1 MDITTWMLENQ
12 ILLAWIIV
20 SSAIA
25 YVIIY
30 FVWDYIKR
38 KKWKVLGY
46 VRVIDLNINKIWLSK
61 LYYDNKND
69 SYYLKRRFRK
79 ILIPKPNSDT
89 VILYQKNVKDLDLST
104 LDTKDISI
112 DYEKLIKRRMM
123 SGFQGV
129 FFTHFLLYG
138 IIIGIAVGIFAGIV
152 IAPFI
157 FQHYPIFPQPPINT
171 TTTTTTKPPITITK
185 IIEWWIK

>member
-1 MDITTWMLENQ
+1 MDISEWILANQ
-12 ILLAWIIV
+12 ILLVWIIV

-30 FVWDYIKR
+30 FVWDYLKR

-69 SYYLKRRFRK
+69 SYYLKRRFKK

-89 VILYQKNVKDLDLST
+89 VLLYQKDVKDFDVMLMDV
-104 LDTKDISI
+104 KDINI
-112 DYEKLIKRRMM
+112 DYEKLIKTKIM
-123 SGFQGV
+123 SEIQGI
-129 FFTHFLLYG
+129 FFTKFLLYG

-157 FQHYPIFPQPPINT
+157 QHYYPTPIPTPIQN
-171 TTTTTTKPPITITK
+171 TTTKPPITITK
-185 IIEWWIK
+185 ILLGVIK